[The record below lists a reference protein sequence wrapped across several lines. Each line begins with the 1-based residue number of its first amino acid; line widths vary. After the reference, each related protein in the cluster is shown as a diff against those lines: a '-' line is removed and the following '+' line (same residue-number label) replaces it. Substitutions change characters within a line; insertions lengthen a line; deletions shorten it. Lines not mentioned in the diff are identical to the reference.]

1 MDFINEYFL
10 DPILSNGWFN
20 PVNSITYGIILVVAV
35 YFVFRLLKKMDIHI
49 DRYFLCAILPFV
61 LWGSS
66 TRVLH
71 DAAYAGALAGGLG
84 EFYSLPIFPT
94 PGSYMITFLLAL
106 LVLLFSLA
114 IQKVAG
120 RKEEGGRRQ
129 GLSHSKPSCWRFP
142 YWKTM
147 LAIGIIMD
155 IVNFALY
162 PRIDLIP
169 MLMILGLTGLWSLL
183 FLLLHKFSK
192 TSKFQ
197 ALKQIFTPEN
207 SGLLSAHMLDASAT
221 YVALTFFGYLEQHPL
236 PRFLI
241 GLTNPAAMFLLK
253 IVVLVPVLYI
263 IDRYSEPGDF
273 KNFLKIVILMLGLA
287 PGLRDM
293 IRLMVGV

>member
-1 MDFINEYFL
+1 MDFLYEYFL
-10 DPILSNGWFN
+10 KPILSNGWFN
-20 PVNSITYGIILVVAV
+20 PVNSITYGIILVIGV
-35 YFVFRLLKKMDIHI
+35 YLVFKLLKKMNIHI
-49 DRYFLCAILPFV
+49 DRYFLYAILPFI

-71 DAAYAGALAGGLG
+71 DAAYYGVLTGKLG

-106 LVLLFSLA
+106 LVLLISLT
-114 IQKVAG
+114 IQKYA
-120 RKEEGGRRQ
+120 K
-129 GLSHSKPSCWRFP
+129 FP
-142 YWKTM
+142 YWKVM
-147 LAIGIIMD
+147 LTIGIILD
-155 IVNFALY
+155 VVNFALL

-169 MLMILGLTGLWSLL
+169 MFMVLGITGLWAAL
-183 FLLLHKFSK
+183 FFMLYKFSQ

-197 ALKQIFTPEN
+197 TLKDIFTFKN

-221 YVALTFFGYLEQHPL
+221 YVAMTFFGYLEQHPL

-241 GLTNPAAMFLLK
+241 ELTNPAAMFFLK
-253 IVVLVPVLYI
+253 IVVLIPVLYI
-263 IDRYSEPGDF
+263 IDRYSEPGHF
-273 KNFLKIVILMLGLA
+273 KNFLKIVILILGLA